1 MDKHLN
7 LYYSYN
13 PGDLSS
19 PETQKQLENNLTRA
33 LITTIKNLYSETQRQ
48 FIERLIA
55 QKTGIKLKS
64 KKFLF
69 DLQNTEHN
77 VNKDASKYIIIL
89 QRTKS
94 GITLKDLKKINEPLL
109 TFLATQDNRDE
120 LQQDINR
127 HLREGS
133 DFTRNG
139 ITIKNDE
146 LTSILDLILHNIP
159 DAWIIGEKETILI
172 ETKIGNNVASPFQI
186 VRHITGKKGFNIS
199 HKDLDKGISDIKLV
213 CITWED
219 VASFIRQLQKN
230 DLDNKEHFLL
240 NELLEYINMTAQV
253 LDFKYI
259 IDNEIDKNIHK
270 DQFELLLC
278 KLDNEIKN
286 KKLPFERKKR
296 KKSGLWEPYTL
307 IGSHKEDPHYTVH
320 FSDKEMSIYL
330 TTRNMRQV
338 KEAISKLQTYYQSKQ
353 NNTAI
358 PLFRYYICQE
368 QYRLVDWKQGQL
380 HGEFQHPF
388 SFYTYFSEIGE
399 NIAKICQILAEFSE
413 MKIYKQFELGY
424 SIQFYDFSKIDNRDT
439 LQVRKLNRQL
449 LNEPNEIV
457 KIFTK
462 FIVETKELFDIMNK

>member
-7 LYYSYN
+7 LFYSYN
-13 PGDLSS
+13 QGDFSS

-33 LITTIKNLYSETQRQ
+33 LITTIKNLSPEAQRQ
-48 FIERLIA
+48 IIELLIA

-94 GITLKDLKKINEPLL
+94 EITLIDLKKINEPIL
-109 TFLATQDNRDE
+109 TFLTTQANKDDLKR
-120 LQQDINR
+120 DINR
-127 HLREGS
+127 HLKEGS
-133 DFTRNG
+133 DFTRNK
-139 ITIKNDE
+139 ITIKNEE
-146 LTSILDLILHNIP
+146 LTSILDLIHQNIP
-159 DAWIIGEKETILI
+159 DAWIIGEQVAILI
-172 ETKIGNNVASPFQI
+172 ETKIGRNIASPFQI
-186 VRHITGKKGFNIS
+186 IRHITGKNGFNIS
-199 HKDLDKGISDIKLV
+199 HKDFTSGKSDVNLV
-213 CITWED
+213 CLTWEE
-219 VASFIRQLQKN
+219 VASLIRQLYKN
-230 DLDNKEHFLL
+230 SPDIKEHFLL

-253 LDFKYI
+253 LDFSYI
-259 IDNEIDKNIHK
+259 IDNEIDNNIHK
-270 DQFELLLC
+270 EQFELFLC
-278 KLDNEIKN
+278 KLDNVLKN

-307 IGSHKEDPHYTVH
+307 SGSNKEDPHYTIH
-320 FSDKEMSIYL
+320 FSDKEISIYL

-338 KEAISKLQTYYQSKQ
+338 KDSIPNLKAFYQSRK
-353 NNTAI
+353 NNPAI

-388 SFYTYFSEIGE
+388 NFYISFPQIGD
-399 NIAKICQILAEFSE
+399 NISKICQILAEFSD

-424 SIQFYDFSKIDNRDT
+424 SIQFYDFSKIDGRDT
-439 LQVRKLNRQL
+439 LQVRKLNSQL
-449 LNEPNEIV
+449 LSEPNEIV
-457 KIFTK
+457 KIFTE
-462 FIVETKELFDIMNK
+462 FIEETRELFDIMHK

>member
-13 PGDLSS
+13 HGDLSG
-19 PETQKQLENNLTRA
+19 PETQKQLENNMTRA
-33 LITTIKNLYSETQRQ
+33 LITTVKNLNSETQCQ
-48 FIERLIA
+48 FIELLIA

-77 VNKDASKYIIIL
+77 VNSDASKYIIIL

-94 GITLKDLKKINEPLL
+94 EITLKGLEKINESLL
-109 TFLATQDNRDE
+109 AFLTTQDNRNE
-120 LQQDINR
+120 LQRDINR
-127 HLREGS
+127 HLKEGS
-133 DFTRNG
+133 DFTRNDL
-139 ITIKNDE
+139 TIKNDE
-146 LTSILDLILHNIP
+146 LNSILDLIHQNIP
-159 DAWIIGEKETILI
+159 DAWIMGEQEAILI
-172 ETKIGNNVASPFQI
+172 ETKIGKNIASPFQI
-186 VRHITGKKGFNIS
+186 IRHITGKNGFNIA
-199 HKDLDKGISDIKLV
+199 HKEFACGISDVNLV
-213 CITWED
+213 CTTWEE
-219 VASFIRQLQKN
+219 VASFIKQLQKN
-230 DLDNKEHFLL
+230 GLDNKEHFLL
-240 NELLEYINMTAQV
+240 NELLEYIIMTAQV
-253 LDFKYI
+253 LDFNYI
-259 IDNEIDKNIHK
+259 IDNVIDKNIHK

-307 IGSHKEDPHYTVH
+307 IESNKEDPHYTVH
-320 FSDKEMSIYL
+320 FSDKEMSISL

-338 KEAISKLQTYYQSKQ
+338 KNAIPKLQAYYMGKQ
-353 NNTAI
+353 DNPSI
-358 PLFRYYICQE
+358 PLFRYYVCQE

-388 SFYTYFSEIGE
+388 SFYTFFSEIGE

-424 SIQFYDFSKIDNRDT
+424 SIQFYDFSKIDDRDT

-449 LNEPNEIV
+449 LSDPNEIV
-457 KIFTK
+457 KLFAEY
-462 FIVETKELFDIMNK
+462 IVDTKELFDIMNK